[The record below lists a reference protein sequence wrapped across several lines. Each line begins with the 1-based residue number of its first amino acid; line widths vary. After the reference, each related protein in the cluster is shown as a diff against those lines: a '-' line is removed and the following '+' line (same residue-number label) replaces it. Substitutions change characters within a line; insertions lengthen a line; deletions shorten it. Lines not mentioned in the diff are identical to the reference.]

1 MIINLNISHPPAI
14 RFSPI
19 FTFSRAVLTHTLT
32 LQFLFLSCVCPFFG
46 VYFVF
51 LFMPPSTLDFWFYNP
66 TTWDTDWIQIST
78 PFDLSEASWA
88 QSYVPW
94 RVYCH
99 RVNSASAWERE
110 ANRALTDGP
119 KNCKNKMNLLPS
131 MTFTSACFSIGM
143 WLNLNISGSHDSSNF
158 SRE

>member
-51 LFMPPSTLDFWFYNP
+51 LFMPPSTLDFWFFIIRQHETP
-66 TTWDTDWIQIST
+66 TESKSPPLSISARPRGLSHTYRDAFTVIVST
-78 PFDLSEASWA
+78 PRVRESVRQTQRWQTALKTARIKWICFPLWPLLLHASLSG
-88 QSYVPW
+88 
-94 RVYCH
+94 C
-99 RVNSASAWERE
+99 
-110 ANRALTDGP
+110 G
-119 KNCKNKMNLLPS
+119 
-131 MTFTSACFSIGM
+131 
-143 WLNLNISGSHDSSNF
+143 
-158 SRE
+158 